1 MYKQFKRGAGGKNK
15 NKNKKPW
22 VELLMDLANL
32 RLIRK
37 EFFFNPVW
45 FSKI

>member
-1 MYKQFKRGAGGKNK
+1 MYKQFKRGAGGK

-37 EFFFNPVW
+37 EIFLNPVW